1 MLLPV
6 CAWVC
11 VSLSSVYLLHFDFAI
26 TCCSCCFCNGG
37 AYPAANGSRR
47 LQFSCFLF
55 YYFLLPL
62 HTRTNNNRNRHTHMH
77 THAHVYPHTLQ
88 QQTALSESSVDVGV
102 AVVAS
107 SADSI
112 AWEFYFSC
120 VFLFYFLCFVV
131 VAVAAAVD
139 LIYWQHCCGRATV
152 APAEN
157 ESVLVCMCKRNNVSV
172 CMYVMQIVC
181 PASAKQQWKRKT
193 KQINKTQNWPIK
205 SHSNFV
211 FLFFLSREIKEI
223 SFF

>member
-1 MLLPV
+1 
-6 CAWVC
+6 
-11 VSLSSVYLLHFDFAI
+11 
-26 TCCSCCFCNGG
+26 
-37 AYPAANGSRR
+37 
-47 LQFSCFLF
+47 
-55 YYFLLPL
+55 
-62 HTRTNNNRNRHTHMH
+62 MH

-172 CMYVMQIVC
+172 CMYVMQIVR

-211 FLFFLSREIKEI
+211 FFFWVERLKRFHFLNNLIRWILCWFCFIIYERCFLLLKLLTDS
-223 SFF
+223 

>member
-1 MLLPV
+1 
-6 CAWVC
+6 
-11 VSLSSVYLLHFDFAI
+11 
-26 TCCSCCFCNGG
+26 
-37 AYPAANGSRR
+37 
-47 LQFSCFLF
+47 
-55 YYFLLPL
+55 
-62 HTRTNNNRNRHTHMH
+62 MH

-211 FLFFLSREIKEI
+211 FWVERLKRFHFFNNLIRWILCWFCFIIYERCFLLLKLLTASKM
-223 SFF
+223 